1 MLKLDEKEAF
11 NCAVELT
18 KSLLGQFPSEGA
30 TFTKDNAY
38 YIVKFLRDA
47 ETYLLA
53 EDLQDVDPE
62 IQE

>member
-18 KSLLGQFPSEGA
+18 KSLLRQYPAKNG
-30 TFTKDNAY
+30 TFSKENAY
-38 YIVKFLRDA
+38 VIVKFLRDA
-47 ETYLLA
+47 ETYLLT
-53 EDLQDVDPE
+53 ENLQDVDPE